1 VNDFLPDYRDKLNI
15 REQLSRID
23 RNQAEIV
30 KLQAET
36 RKLNRER
43 WVILVIIVI
52 AALWRLP
59 ETLHDF
65 SMATVIWHLPQLFN
79 K

>member
-1 VNDFLPDYRDKLNI
+1 MSDFLPGYREKLDI

-23 RNQAEIV
+23 RNHAEII

-43 WVILVIIVI
+43 WVIVVIIII
-52 AALWRLP
+52 ALLWRLP

-65 SMATVIWHLPQLFN
+65 SMATVIWHLPQLFH
-79 K
+79 